1 MDKNTITGFILMA
14 LVLIGFSWYSRPSE
28 AQLQAQRERDS
39 IAAAQLIEQEEAEQ
53 AQAKAVEAQAQ
64 AQLQDSTSMLFGARS
79 GQEQRITLEND
90 LVRVTINTH
99 GGVVEDVEL
108 KNYQDQQKEHIHLIN
123 PKDSRLTLSLAA
135 KQENIVTSDLYFQVV
150 TPTQASAAPPASVT
164 VPEGSPEGQ
173 SSPSVTV
180 PEGSPEGQSSPSQP
194 STLDLDGTATAD
206 NCVTLSLPLPGGSLD
221 IDYRLRPDAYMV
233 DMIVRANGIANLFAP
248 SMKTLDIEWTD
259 RARQLEKGFDF
270 ENRYACIRYHRV
282 DGKTKNLSETSDEEE
297 DIEETLDWVA
307 FKNQFFSAVLISQ
320 QQLTNGHFKSQI
332 YKKGQGYLKNYE
344 ATMQTAFDPTGAQP
358 TQFQLYVGPN
368 DFHQLKAHNKLSLNA
383 DKDLE
388 LEDLVYLGWPI
399 VRWINRW
406 FIIYLFDWLRNL
418 GLHMGLVLLLLTII
432 VKALVYPATKKSY
445 MASARMRVLK
455 PKLDELNAKYPKKED
470 AMKKQQEMMQLY
482 SQYGVSPMGGC
493 LPMLIQMPI
502 WIALFNFVPNAI
514 ELRGQS
520 FLWADDL
527 SAYDDVIKW
536 GKDVWLIGDHLS
548 IFCVLFCI
556 MQIANTWISM
566 KQQQNAVMSPEQEQ
580 SMKMMKWMMYL
591 MPLMFFFMFNTY
603 SSGLNYYYFLSGL
616 TSILIMWFLRKTTDD
631 KRLLAQM
638 EDYKARNA
646 NNPKKQSGMAARL
659 EAMQRMAEEQQRKQ
673 QKR

>member
-1 MDKNTITGFILMA
+1 MDKNTVTGFVLMA
-14 LVLIGFSWYSRPSE
+14 AVLILFTWYSRPSE
-28 AQLQAQRERDS
+28 EQVKAAQERDS
-39 IAAAQLIEQEEAEQ
+39 IAAVQLQQAQEAEAQQQALEAQQ
-53 AQAKAVEAQAQ
+53 AQQL
-64 AQLQDSTSMLFGARS
+64 LQDSTSALFGART
-79 GQEQRITLEND
+79 GQEQLITLEND
-90 LVRVTINTH
+90 LVKVVINTH
-99 GGVVEDVEL
+99 GGTVEEAVV
-108 KNYQDQQKEHIHLIN
+108 KNHLDQQKQPVRLLTKEDASLI
-123 PKDSRLTLSLAA
+123 LSLAG
-135 KQENIVTSDLYFQVV
+135 KNENIVTSDLYFQV
-150 TPTQASAAPPASVT
+150 ASPVIPA
-164 VPEGSPEGQ
+164 EGS
-173 SSPSVTV
+173 
-180 PEGSPEGQSSPSQP
+180 
-194 STLDLDGTATAD
+194 STASLSDSTSMGPMLSGLSAENAL
-206 NCVTLSLPLPGGSLD
+206 TLRLPLAGGSLD
-221 IDYRLRPDAYMV
+221 IDYRLRPDSYML
-233 DMIVRANGIANLFAP
+233 DMIVTARGIANYFAP
-248 SMKTLDIEWTD
+248 SMKTLDIQWTD
-259 RARQLEKGFDF
+259 RARQFEKGFDF
-270 ENRYACIRYHRV
+270 EQRYACIRYHEA
-282 DGKTKNLSETSDEEE
+282 DGSTDNLSETSDKEK
-297 DIEETLDWVA
+297 DIEENLDWVA

-320 QQLTNGHFKSQI
+320 QEFHDVHLKSQL

-344 ATMQTAFDPTGAQP
+344 ATLQTAFDPTGAQP
-358 TQFQLYVGPN
+358 TQLQMYLGPN
-368 DFHQLKAHNKLSLNA
+368 DFHTLKAHNDLSLVP
-383 DKDLE
+383 DKNLE

-406 FIIYLFDWLRNL
+406 FIIYLFDWLKGF

-455 PKLDELNAKYPKKED
+455 PKIDELNKKYPKQED

-527 SAYDDVIKW
+527 SAYDDVIRW
-536 GKDVWLIGDHLS
+536 GKDIWLIGDHLS
-548 IFCVLFCI
+548 IFCVLFCV

-580 SMKMMKWMMYL
+580 SMKMMRWMMYL
-591 MPLMFFFMFNTY
+591 MPIMFFFMFNTY

-631 KRLLAQM
+631 DKLLA
-638 EDYKARNA
+638 ELEAYKAKNA

-659 EAMQRMAEEQQRKQ
+659 EALQKMAEEQQRQ
-673 QKR
+673 QKK

>member
-1 MDKNTITGFILMA
+1 MA
-14 LVLIGFSWYSRPSE
+14 LVLILFSWYSRPSE
-28 AQLQAQRERDS
+28 EQLKAQRERDS
-39 IAAAQLIEQEEAEQ
+39 IAAVQRAEAE
-53 AQAKAVEAQAQ
+53 KAAEAPLTPFEASTEGDS
-64 AQLQDSTSMLFGARS
+64 LNLDSTSALFAASQGT
-79 GQEQRITLEND
+79 GQLLTLEND
-90 LVRVTINTH
+90 LVKVTINTH
-99 GGVVEDVEL
+99 GGMIEDVEL
-108 KNYQDQQKEHIHLIN
+108 KNYKDQQKENIHLVSA
-123 PKDSRLTLSLAA
+123 KDTRMVLSLAT
-135 KQENIVTSDLYFQVV
+135 KQENIITSNLYFQAVEPSATAPAESSATAPV
-150 TPTQASAAPPASVT
+150 EPSATAPAELSATAPEASAS
-164 VPEGSPEGQ
+164 GQ
-173 SSPSVTV
+173 SL
-180 PEGSPEGQSSPSQP
+180 
-194 STLDLDGTATAD
+194 TLR
-206 NCVTLSLPLPGGSLD
+206 LPLATGSLD
-221 IDYRLRPDAYMV
+221 IDYTLRPDAYMV
-233 DMIVRANGIANLFAP
+233 DMIIRANGISNLFAP
-248 SMKTLDIEWTD
+248 SMRTLDISWND

-270 ENRYACIRYHRV
+270 EQRYACIRYHEA
-282 DGKTKNLSETSDEEE
+282 DGSTDNLSETSDKEK
-297 DIEETLDWVA
+297 DIEEALDWVA

-320 QQLTNGHFKSQI
+320 QQITNAHLKSQV

-358 TQFQLYVGPN
+358 TQLQMYFGPN
-368 DFHQLKAHNKLSLNA
+368 DFHTLKAHNKLSLNTS
-383 DKDLE
+383 KDLE

-406 FIIYLFDWLRNL
+406 FIIYVFDWLKGF
-418 GLHMGLVLLLLTII
+418 GLHMGLVLLLLTLI

-445 MASARMRVLK
+445 LASARMRVLK
-455 PKLDELNAKYPKKED
+455 PKIDALNAKYPKQED

-527 SAYDDVIKW
+527 SAYDDVIRW

-548 IFCVLFCI
+548 IFCVLFCV

-580 SMKMMKWMMYL
+580 SMKMMRWMMYL
-591 MPLMFFFMFNTY
+591 MPIMFFFMFNTY
-603 SSGLNYYYFLSGL
+603 SSGLNYYYFLSGF

-631 KRLLAQM
+631 KKLLDQM
-638 EDYKARNA
+638 EAYKAKNA
-646 NNPKKQSGMAARL
+646 NNPKKASGMAARL
-659 EAMQRMAEEQQRKQ
+659 EALQKMAEEQQRQQ

>member
-1 MDKNTITGFILMA
+1 MA
-14 LVLIGFSWYSRPSE
+14 LVLILFSWYSRPSE
-28 AQLQAQRERDS
+28 AQLKAARERDS
-39 IAAAQLIEQEEAEQ
+39 IAAAQLEAQQKAE
-53 AQAKAVEAQAQ
+53 AQKALSDSAAKASTP
-64 AQLQDSTSMLFGARS
+64 LDSTSALFAASQGT
-79 GQEQRITLEND
+79 EQLITLEND
-90 LVRVTINTH
+90 LVSITVNTH
-99 GGVVEDVEL
+99 GGMIEEAVIKDY
-108 KNYQDQQKEHIHLIN
+108 NDQQKQ
-123 PKDSRLTLSLAA
+123 PVRLLTKEDASMVLSLAA
-135 KQENIVTSDLYFQVV
+135 KQENIITRDLYFQPV
-150 TPTQASAAPPASVT
+150 TLPATTST
-164 VPEGSPEGQ
+164 
-173 SSPSVTV
+173 
-180 PEGSPEGQSSPSQP
+180 SPSQAKSQEP
-194 STLDLDGTATAD
+194 GASSAKGRVLGASSAEAQSLTLR
-206 NCVTLSLPLPGGSLD
+206 LPLASGSLD
-221 IDYRLRPDAYMV
+221 IEYTLRPDAYMV

-248 SMKTLDIEWTD
+248 SMRTLDIQWTD

-270 ENRYACIRYHRV
+270 EQRYACIRYHRT
-282 DGKTKNLSETSDEEE
+282 DGKTKNLSETSDKETDVEEA
-297 DIEETLDWVA
+297 LDWVA

-320 QQLTNGHFKSQI
+320 QELTGAHLKSQV

-358 TQFQLYVGPN
+358 TQLQLYLGPN
-368 DFHQLKAHNKLSLNA
+368 DFHALKAHNKLSLAN

-406 FIIYLFDWLRNL
+406 FIIYLFDWLKGF

-445 MASARMRVLK
+445 LASARMRVLK
-455 PKLDELNAKYPKKED
+455 PKMDALNAKYPKQED

-527 SAYDDVIKW
+527 SAYDDVIRW

-548 IFCVLFCI
+548 IFCVLFCV

-580 SMKMMKWMMYL
+580 SMKMMRWMMYL
-591 MPLMFFFMFNTY
+591 MPIMFFFMFNTY

-631 KRLLAQM
+631 NKLLAQM
-638 EDYKARNA
+638 EAYKARNA
-646 NNPKKQSGMAARL
+646 SNPKKQSGMAARL
-659 EAMQRMAEEQQRKQ
+659 EALQRMAEEQQRQQ
-673 QKR
+673 QKK

>member
-1 MDKNTITGFILMA
+1 MDKNTVTGFILMA
-14 LVLIGFSWYSRPSE
+14 LVLILFSWYSRPSKE
-28 AQLQAQRERDS
+28 QLQAQRERDS
-39 IAAAQLIEQEEAEQ
+39 IAAIQRAEAE
-53 AQAKAVEAQAQ
+53 KAEAEA
-64 AQLQDSTSMLFGARS
+64 ALTVPKDSSEGLTPDSTSLLFATAQGE
-79 GQEQRITLEND
+79 EQLITLEND
-90 LVRVTINTH
+90 LVRITINTH
-99 GGVVEDVEL
+99 GGVIEEAEL
-108 KNYQDQQKEHIHLIN
+108 KNYKDQQKE
-123 PKDSRLTLSLAA
+123 PVRLLTKQDAQMVLSLAT
-135 KQENIVTSDLYFQVV
+135 KQENIVTNQLFFQPV
-150 TPTQASAAPPASVT
+150 TVPEGSVMAPEGSVTVPEGSVT

-173 SSPSVTV
+173 
-180 PEGSPEGQSSPSQP
+180 
-194 STLDLDGTATAD
+194 TLL
-206 NCVTLSLPLPGGSLD
+206 LRLPLASGSLD
-221 IDYRLRPDAYMV
+221 IEYTLRPDAYMV
-233 DMIVRANGIANLFAP
+233 DMIIRANGIADLFMP
-248 SMKTLDIEWTD
+248 SMKTLDIQWND

-270 ENRYACIRYHRV
+270 ENRYACIRYHST
-282 DGKTKNLSETSDEEE
+282 DGDTDNLSETSDKEK
-297 DIEETLDWVA
+297 DIEEPLDWVA

-320 QQLTNGHFKSQI
+320 QQLTNAHLKSQV

-358 TQFQLYVGPN
+358 TQLQMYVGPN
-368 DFHQLKAHNKLSLNA
+368 DFHTLKAHNKLSLNA

-399 VRWINRW
+399 VRWIDRW
-406 FIIYLFDWLRNL
+406 FIIYLFDWLKGF
-418 GLHMGLVLLLLTII
+418 GLHMGLVLLLLTLI

-455 PKLDELNAKYPKKED
+455 PKIDELNKKYPKQED

-527 SAYDDVIKW
+527 SAYDDVIRW

-631 KRLLAQM
+631 NKLLAQL
-638 EDYKARNA
+638 EAYKAKNA
-646 NNPKKQSGMAARL
+646 NNPKKTSGMAARL
-659 EAMQRMAEEQQRKQ
+659 EALQKMQQEQQARRK
-673 QKR
+673 

>member
-1 MDKNTITGFILMA
+1 MDKNTVTGFVLMA
-14 LVLIGFSWYSRPSE
+14 AVLILFTWYSRPSE
-28 AQLQAQRERDS
+28 EQVKAARERDS
-39 IAAAQLIEQEEAEQ
+39 IAAVQLQQAQEAEAQQQALEAQQ
-53 AQAKAVEAQAQ
+53 AQQL
-64 AQLQDSTSMLFGARS
+64 LQDSTSALFGART
-79 GQEQRITLEND
+79 GQEQLITLEND
-90 LVRVTINTH
+90 LVKVVINTH
-99 GGVVEDVEL
+99 GGTVEEAVV
-108 KNYQDQQKEHIHLIN
+108 KNHLDQQKQPVRLLTKEDASLI
-123 PKDSRLTLSLAA
+123 LSLAG
-135 KQENIVTSDLYFQVV
+135 KNENIVTSDLYFQV
-150 TPTQASAAPPASVT
+150 ASSVIPAEESSTAPLSDSTSMGPVL
-164 VPEGSPEGQ
+164 GGL
-173 SSPSVTV
+173 SS
-180 PEGSPEGQSSPSQP
+180 ENAL
-194 STLDLDGTATAD
+194 TLR
-206 NCVTLSLPLPGGSLD
+206 LPLAGGSLD
-221 IDYRLRPDAYMV
+221 IDYRLRPDSYML
-233 DMIVRANGIANLFAP
+233 DMIVTARGIANHFAP
-248 SMKTLDIEWTD
+248 SMKALDIQWTD
-259 RARQLEKGFDF
+259 RARQFEKGFDF
-270 ENRYACIRYHRV
+270 EQRYACIRYHEA
-282 DGKTKNLSETSDEEE
+282 DGSTDNLSETSDKEK
-297 DIEETLDWVA
+297 DIEENLDWVA

-320 QQLTNGHFKSQI
+320 QEFHNVHLKSQL

-344 ATMQTAFDPTGAQP
+344 ATLQTAFDPTGAQP
-358 TQFQLYVGPN
+358 TQLQMYLGPN
-368 DFHQLKAHNKLSLNA
+368 DFHTLKAHNDLSLVP
-383 DKDLE
+383 DKNLE

-406 FIIYLFDWLRNL
+406 FIIYLFDWLKGF

-455 PKLDELNAKYPKKED
+455 PKIDELNKKYPKQED

-527 SAYDDVIKW
+527 SAYDDVIHW
-536 GKDVWLIGDHLS
+536 GKDIWLIGDHLS
-548 IFCVLFCI
+548 IFCVLFCV

-580 SMKMMKWMMYL
+580 SMKMMRWMMYL
-591 MPLMFFFMFNTY
+591 MPIMFFFMFNTY

-616 TSILIMWFLRKTTDD
+616 TSILIMWFLRKTTNDS
-631 KRLLAQM
+631 RLLAQL
-638 EDYKARNA
+638 EAYKAKNA

-659 EAMQRMAEEQQRKQ
+659 EALQKMAAEQQRQ

>member
-1 MDKNTITGFILMA
+1 MDKNTVTGFILMA
-14 LVLIGFSWYSRPSE
+14 LVLILFSWYSRPSE
-28 AQLQAQRERDS
+28 EQLKAAHERDS
-39 IAAAQLIEQEEAEQ
+39 IAAAQLAAKQEAKT
-53 AQAKAVEAQAQ
+53 AKATAPSASADGQIA
-64 AQLQDSTSMLFGARS
+64 LDSTSALFAASQGT
-79 GQEQRITLEND
+79 EQLITLEND
-90 LVRVTINTH
+90 LVRITVNTH
-99 GGVVEDVEL
+99 GGMIEEAVV
-108 KNYQDQQKEHIHLIN
+108 KNYNDQQKQPVRLIT
-123 PKDSRLTLSLAA
+123 KEDASMVLSLAA
-135 KQENIVTSDLYFQVV
+135 KQENIITSDLYFQPVDSV
-150 TPTQASAAPPASVT
+150 AVSQQPTNAL
-164 VPEGSPEGQ
+164 
-173 SSPSVTV
+173 
-180 PEGSPEGQSSPSQP
+180 
-194 STLDLDGTATAD
+194 TLR
-206 NCVTLSLPLPGGSLD
+206 LPLATGSLD
-221 IDYRLRPDAYMV
+221 IEYTLRPDAYMV

-248 SMKTLDIEWTD
+248 SMRTLDIKWTD

-270 ENRYACIRYHRV
+270 EQRYACIRYHRT
-282 DGKTKNLSETSDEEE
+282 DGKTKNLSETADKEKDVEEA
-297 DIEETLDWVA
+297 LDWVA

-320 QQLTNGHFKSQI
+320 QEFTGTHLNSQV

-358 TQFQLYVGPN
+358 TQLQLYLGPN
-368 DFHQLKAHNKLSLNA
+368 DFHALKAHNKLSLNA
-383 DKDLE
+383 SKDLE

-406 FIIYLFDWLRNL
+406 FIIYLFDWLKGF
-418 GLHMGLVLLLLTII
+418 GLHMGLVLLLLTLI

-445 MASARMRVLK
+445 LASARMRVLK
-455 PKLDELNAKYPKKED
+455 PKLDALNAKYPRQED

-527 SAYDDVIKW
+527 SAYDDVIHW
-536 GKDVWLIGDHLS
+536 GKDLWLIGDHLS

-616 TSILIMWFLRKTTDD
+616 TSILIMWFLRKTTNDD
-631 KRLLAQM
+631 KLLAQM
-638 EDYKARNA
+638 EAYKAKNA
-646 NNPKKQSGMAARL
+646 TNPKKQSGMAARL
-659 EAMQRMAEEQQRKQ
+659 EALQRMAEEQQRQ
-673 QKR
+673 QKK

>member
-1 MDKNTITGFILMA
+1 MDKNTVTGFILMA
-14 LVLIGFSWYSRPSE
+14 LVLILFSWYSRPSKE
-28 AQLQAQRERDS
+28 QIQAQHERDS
-39 IAAAQLIEQEEAEQ
+39 IAAVQRAEAE
-53 AQAKAVEAQAQ
+53 KAEAEA
-64 AQLQDSTSMLFGARS
+64 ALTVPEGSPEGFAPDSTSLIFAAAQGT
-79 GQEQRITLEND
+79 EQLITLEND
-90 LVRVTINTH
+90 LVRITINTH
-99 GGVVEDVEL
+99 GGVIEEAEL
-108 KNYQDQQKEHIHLIN
+108 KNYKDQQKEPVRLLTK
-123 PKDSRLTLSLAA
+123 KDAQMVLSLAT
-135 KQENIVTSDLYFQVV
+135 KQENIVSSDLYFQPV
-150 TPTQASAAPPASVT
+150 TVPGGSVT
-164 VPEGSPEGQ
+164 VPEGSVTVPEG
-173 SSPSVTV
+173 SVTV
-180 PEGSPEGQSSPSQP
+180 PEGSS
-194 STLDLDGTATAD
+194 LL
-206 NCVTLSLPLPGGSLD
+206 LRLPLASGSLD
-221 IDYRLRPDAYMV
+221 IEYTLRPDAYMV
-233 DMIVRANGIANLFAP
+233 DMIVRANGIADLFTP
-248 SMKTLDIEWTD
+248 SMKTLDIAWND

-270 ENRYACIRYHRV
+270 ENRYACIRYHAI
-282 DGKTKNLSETSDEEE
+282 DGDTDNLSETSDKEK
-297 DIEETLDWVA
+297 DIDEPLDWVA

-320 QQLTNGHFKSQI
+320 QQLTNAHLKSQV

-358 TQFQLYVGPN
+358 TQLQMYLGPN
-368 DFHQLKAHNKLSLNA
+368 DFHTLKAHNKLSLNA

-406 FIIYLFDWLRNL
+406 FIIYLFDWLKGF
-418 GLHMGLVLLLLTII
+418 GLHMGLVLLLLTLI

-455 PKLDELNAKYPKKED
+455 PKIDELNAKYPKQED

-527 SAYDDVIKW
+527 SAYDDVIRW

-548 IFCVLFCI
+548 IFCVLFCV

-591 MPLMFFFMFNTY
+591 MPIMFFFMFNTY

-631 KRLLAQM
+631 KKLLAQL
-638 EDYKARNA
+638 EAYKAKNA
-646 NNPKKQSGMAARL
+646 NNPKKTSGMAARL
-659 EAMQRMAEEQQRKQ
+659 EALQKMAEEQQRQ
-673 QKR
+673 QKK

>member
-1 MDKNTITGFILMA
+1 MDKNTVTGFVLMA
-14 LVLIGFSWYSRPSE
+14 AVLIAFSWYSRPSE
-28 AQLQAQRERDS
+28 EQLRAARERDS
-39 IAAAQLIEQEEAEQ
+39 IAAVQLQQAQEAEAQQKAIQAQQ
-53 AQAKAVEAQAQ
+53 AQALQ
-64 AQLQDSTSMLFGARS
+64 QDSTSALFEARS
-79 GQEQRITLEND
+79 GQDQLITLENY
-90 LVRVTINTH
+90 LVRLTINTH
-99 GGVVEDVEL
+99 GGVIEEAII
-108 KNYQDQQKEHIHLIN
+108 KNHLDQQKQPI
-123 PKDSRLTLSLAA
+123 RLLTKEDASLVLSLAG
-135 KQENIVTSDLYFQVV
+135 KHENIVTSDLFFQPVEDA
-150 TPTQASAAPPASVT
+150 AS
-164 VPEGSPEGQ
+164 Q
-173 SSPSVTV
+173 
-180 PEGSPEGQSSPSQP
+180 QP
-194 STLDLDGTATAD
+194 NDQLTLR
-206 NCVTLSLPLPGGSLD
+206 LPLSDGGSLD
-221 IDYRLRPDAYMV
+221 IDYRLHPDSYML
-233 DMIVRANGIANLFAP
+233 DMIITARGISNHFAP
-248 SMKTLDIEWTD
+248 SMRTLDIQWND

-270 ENRYACIRYHRV
+270 EQRYACIRYHEA
-282 DGKTKNLSETSDEEE
+282 DGGTDYLSETSDKEE
-297 DIEETLDWVA
+297 DVEEALDWVA

-320 QQLTNGHFKSQI
+320 QQFHNAHLKSQL

-344 ATMQTAFDPTGAQP
+344 ATLQTAFDPTGAQP
-358 TQFQLYVGPN
+358 TQLQMYLGPN
-368 DFHQLKAHNKLSLNA
+368 DFHTLKAHNDLSLVQ

-406 FIIYLFDWLRNL
+406 FIIYLFDWLKGF

-455 PKLDELNAKYPKKED
+455 PKIDELNKKYPKQED

-493 LPMLIQMPI
+493 LPMIIQMPI
-502 WIALFNFVPNAI
+502 WIALFNFFPNAI

-527 SAYDDVIKW
+527 SAYDDVIHW
-536 GKDVWLIGDHLS
+536 GKDIWLIGDHLS
-548 IFCVLFCI
+548 IFCVLFCV

-580 SMKMMKWMMYL
+580 SMKMMRWMMYL

-616 TSILIMWFLRKTTDD
+616 TSILIMWFLRKTTNDE
-631 KRLLAQM
+631 KLLAQL
-638 EDYKARNA
+638 EAYRAKNA

-659 EAMQRMAEEQQRKQ
+659 EALQKMAEQQRQ
-673 QKR
+673 QKK

>member
-1 MDKNTITGFILMA
+1 MDKNTVTGFILMA
-14 LVLIGFSWYSRPSE
+14 LVLILFSWYSRPSE
-28 AQLQAQRERDS
+28 AQLKAQRERDS
-39 IAAAQLIEQEEAEQ
+39 IAAAQQLEAQNIEAAEQ
-53 AQAKAVEAQAQ
+53 A
-64 AQLQDSTSMLFGARS
+64 LQDSLRGGSTAATALPDSASLLFAASQGT
-79 GQEQRITLEND
+79 EQLITLEND
-90 LVRVTINTH
+90 LVKVTINTH
-99 GGVVEDVEL
+99 GGVIEEAIIKGHLDQDKQPVRLLTKEDA
-108 KNYQDQQKEHIHLIN
+108 
-123 PKDSRLTLSLAA
+123 RLSLALA
-135 KQENIVTSDLYFQVV
+135 TKQENIRTADLYFQVA
-150 TPTQASAAPPASVT
+150 QM
-164 VPEGSPEGQ
+164 PEESSEGQ
-173 SSPSVTV
+173 S
-180 PEGSPEGQSSPSQP
+180 
-194 STLDLDGTATAD
+194 
-206 NCVTLSLPLPGGSLD
+206 VTLRLPLASGSLD

-233 DMIVRANGIANLFAP
+233 DMIVTARNISNLFAP
-248 SMKTLDIEWTD
+248 SMKTLDIQWTD

-270 ENRYACIRYHRV
+270 EQRYACIRYHEANG
-282 DGKTKNLSETSDEEE
+282 DTDNLSETSDDEE
-297 DIEETLDWVA
+297 DIEENLDWVA

-320 QQLTNGHFKSQI
+320 QQFTDVHLKSQL

-344 ATMQTAFDPTGAQP
+344 ASMQTAFDPTGVQP
-358 TQFQLYVGPN
+358 TQLQMYLGPN
-368 DFHQLKAHNKLSLNA
+368 DFHTLKAHNDLSLVQ

-406 FIIYLFDWLRNL
+406 FIIYLFDWLKGF

-445 MASARMRVLK
+445 LASARMRVLK
-455 PKLDELNAKYPKKED
+455 PKIDELNKKYPKKED

-527 SAYDDVIKW
+527 SAYDDVIHW
-536 GKDVWLIGDHLS
+536 GKDLWLIGDHLS
-548 IFCVLFCI
+548 IFCVLFCV

-566 KQQQNAVMSPEQEQ
+566 KQQQNAAMSPEQEQ
-580 SMKMMKWMMYL
+580 SMKMMRWMMYL

-616 TSILIMWFLRKTTDD
+616 TSILIMWFLRKTTNDE
-631 KRLLAQM
+631 KLLAQL
-638 EDYKARNA
+638 EAYKAKNA

-659 EAMQRMAEEQQRKQ
+659 EALQKMAEQQQRQ
-673 QKR
+673 QKK

>member
-1 MDKNTITGFILMA
+1 MDKNTVTGFILMA
-14 LVLIGFSWYSRPSE
+14 LVLILFSWYSRPSKE
-28 AQLQAQRERDS
+28 QLQAQHERDS
-39 IAAAQLIEQEEAEQ
+39 IAAVQRAEAE
-53 AQAKAVEAQAQ
+53 KAAEAALT
-64 AQLQDSTSMLFGARS
+64 AHEASSESTTLTLDSTSALFAASQGT
-79 GQEQRITLEND
+79 EQLLTLEND
-90 LVRVTINTH
+90 LVKVTINTH
-99 GGVVEDVEL
+99 GGVIEDVEL
-108 KNYQDQQKEHIHLIN
+108 KNYQDQQKENIHLVSA
-123 PKDSRLTLSLAA
+123 KDTRMVLSLAT
-135 KQENIVTSDLYFQVV
+135 KQENIITSDLFFQPVE
-150 TPTQASAAPPASVT
+150 APLS
-164 VPEGSPEGQ
+164 SPEGDTTAK
-173 SSPSVTV
+173 SSNSQATEAPSGAV
-180 PEGSPEGQSSPSQP
+180 GGA
-194 STLDLDGTATAD
+194 TL
-206 NCVTLSLPLPGGSLD
+206 TLRLPLASGSLD
-221 IDYRLRPDAYMV
+221 IDYTLRPDAYMV
-233 DMIVRANGIANLFAP
+233 DMIIRANGISNLFTP
-248 SMKTLDIEWTD
+248 SMRTLDIAWYD

-270 ENRYACIRYHRV
+270 ENRYACIRYHAA
-282 DGKTKNLSETSDEEE
+282 DGDTDYLSETSDKEE
-297 DIEETLDWVA
+297 DVDEPLDWVA

-320 QQLTNGHFKSQI
+320 QQLTNVHLKSQV
-332 YKKGQGYLKNYE
+332 YQKGQGYLKNYE

-358 TQFQLYVGPN
+358 TQLQMYIGPN
-368 DFHQLKAHNKLSLNA
+368 DFHTLKAHNDLSLNA

-406 FIIYLFDWLRNL
+406 FIIYLFDWLKGF
-418 GLHMGLVLLLLTII
+418 GLHMGLVLLLLTLI

-445 MASARMRVLK
+445 LASARMRVLK
-455 PKLDELNAKYPKKED
+455 PKIDELNAKYPKQED

-527 SAYDDVIKW
+527 SAYDDVIRW

-548 IFCVLFCI
+548 IFCVLFCV

-603 SSGLNYYYFLSGL
+603 SSGLNYYYFLSGF

-631 KRLLAQM
+631 KKLLAQL
-638 EDYKARNA
+638 EAYKAKNA
-646 NNPKKQSGMAARL
+646 NNPKKTSGMAARL
-659 EAMQRMAEEQQRKQ
+659 EALQKMAEEQQRQ
-673 QKR
+673 QKK

>member
-1 MDKNTITGFILMA
+1 MA
-14 LVLIGFSWYSRPSE
+14 AVLIAFTWYSRPSE
-28 AQLQAQRERDS
+28 EQLKAQRERDS
-39 IAAAQLIEQEEAEQ
+39 IAAVQHQKALEAE
-53 AQAKAVEAQAQ
+53 AAAAAAESSSSASTPI
-64 AQLQDSTSMLFGARS
+64 DSTSALFAVSQGT
-79 GQEQRITLEND
+79 EQLITLENE
-90 LVRVTINTH
+90 LVRITINTH
-99 GGVVEDVEL
+99 GGMVEEAVI
-108 KNYQDQQKEHIHLIN
+108 KNHLDQQKQ
-123 PKDSRLTLSLAA
+123 PVRLLSMEDASMTLSLAG
-135 KQENIVTSDLYFQVV
+135 KQENIVTRDLYFQI
-150 TPTQASAAPPASVT
+150 ASSSDLSPSAPSDN
-164 VPEGSPEGQ
+164 S
-173 SSPSVTV
+173 SSPADS
-180 PEGSPEGQSSPSQP
+180 GSGAAQIGAEN
-194 STLDLDGTATAD
+194 T
-206 NCVTLSLPLPGGSLD
+206 VTLRLPLASGSLD
-221 IDYRLRPDAYMV
+221 IDYCLRPNSYML
-233 DMIVRANGIANLFAP
+233 DMVVTARGINNLFAP
-248 SMKTLDIEWTD
+248 SMRTLDLRWTD

-270 ENRYACIRYHRV
+270 EQRYACIRYHEA
-282 DGKTKNLSETSDEEE
+282 DGSTDNLSETSDKEK
-297 DIEETLDWVA
+297 DIEENLDWIA

-320 QQLTNGHFKSQI
+320 QEFHDVHLTSKL
-332 YKKGQGYLKNYE
+332 YEKGQGYLKNYE
-344 ATMQTAFDPTGAQP
+344 ATMQTAFDPTGTQP
-358 TQFQLYVGPN
+358 TQLQMYLGPN
-368 DFHQLKAHNKLSLNA
+368 DFHTLKAHNDLSLIA

-406 FIIYLFDWLRNL
+406 FIIYLFDWLKGF

-445 MASARMRVLK
+445 LASARMRVLK
-455 PKLDELNAKYPKKED
+455 PKIDELNKKYPKQED

-493 LPMLIQMPI
+493 LPMLIQAPI

-527 SAYDDVIKW
+527 SAYDDVIRW
-536 GKDVWLIGDHLS
+536 GKDIWLIGDHLS
-548 IFCVLFCI
+548 IFCVLFCV

-580 SMKMMKWMMYL
+580 SMKMMRWMMYL

-631 KRLLAQM
+631 DKLLAQL
-638 EDYKARNA
+638 EAYKAKNA

-659 EAMQRMAEEQQRKQ
+659 EALQKMAEEQQRQ
-673 QKR
+673 QKK

>member
-1 MDKNTITGFILMA
+1 MA
-14 LVLIGFSWYSRPSE
+14 AVLVAFSWYSRPSE
-28 AQLQAQRERDS
+28 AQLKAQRERDS
-39 IAAAQLIEQEEAEQ
+39 IAALQLA
-53 AQAKAVEAQAQ
+53 EAQKAAEAANESALSSVSSETQ
-64 AQLQDSTSMLFGARS
+64 TPLDSASILFAASQGSEQLV
-79 GQEQRITLEND
+79 TLEND
-90 LVRVTINTH
+90 LVRITINTR
-99 GGVVEDVEL
+99 GGMIEDAEL
-108 KNYQDQQKEHIHLIN
+108 KNYQDQEKQNVHLVSA
-123 PKDSRLTLSLAA
+123 KDAKMILSLAG
-135 KQENIVTSDLYFQVV
+135 KNENIVTSDLYFQPI
-150 TPTQASAAPPASVT
+150 TPSVNQTSAATNNQSVLGGSPAENSVT
-164 VPEGSPEGQ
+164 
-173 SSPSVTV
+173 
-180 PEGSPEGQSSPSQP
+180 
-194 STLDLDGTATAD
+194 LR
-206 NCVTLSLPLPGGSLD
+206 LPLAGGSLD
-221 IDYRLRPDAYMV
+221 IDYSLRADAYMV
-233 DMIVRANGIANLFAP
+233 DMVVRANGIANLFAP
-248 SMKTLDIEWTD
+248 SMKTLDIQWND

-270 ENRYACIRYHRV
+270 EQRYACIRYHEA
-282 DGKTKNLSETSDEEE
+282 DGDTDNLSETSDKEE
-297 DIEETLDWVA
+297 DIEENLDWVA
-307 FKNQFFSAVLISQ
+307 FKNQFFSAVLISHQ
-320 QQLTNGHFKSQI
+320 QFHDAHLKSQL

-344 ATMQTAFDPTGAQP
+344 ATLQTAFDPTGAQP
-358 TQFQLYVGPN
+358 TQLQLYFGPN
-368 DFHQLKAHNKLSLNA
+368 DFHTLKAHNDLSLNA

-399 VRWINRW
+399 VRWVNRW
-406 FIIYLFDWLRNL
+406 FIIYLFDWLKGL

-455 PKLDELNAKYPKKED
+455 PKIDQLNAKYPKQED

-527 SAYDDVIKW
+527 SAYDDVIHW
-536 GKDVWLIGDHLS
+536 GKDLWLIGDHLS
-548 IFCVLFCI
+548 IFCVLFCV

-566 KQQQNAVMSPEQEQ
+566 KQQQNAIMSPEQEQ

-616 TSILIMWFLRKTTDD
+616 TSILIMWFLRKTTNDS
-631 KRLLAQM
+631 RLLA
-638 EDYKARNA
+638 ELEAYKAKNA
-646 NNPKKQSGMAARL
+646 NNPKKQSGMASRL
-659 EAMQRMAEEQQRKQ
+659 EALQKMAAEQQRQ

>member
-1 MDKNTITGFILMA
+1 MDKNTVTGFILMA
-14 LVLIGFSWYSRPSE
+14 LVLILFSWYSRPSE
-28 AQLQAQRERDS
+28 AQLKAQRERDS
-39 IAAAQLIEQEEAEQ
+39 IAAAQQLEAQTIEAAEQ
-53 AQAKAVEAQAQ
+53 AH
-64 AQLQDSTSMLFGARS
+64 QDSVRS
-79 GQEQRITLEND
+79 GLSAATALPDSASILFAASQGSEQLITLEND
-90 LVRVTINTH
+90 LVKVTINTH
-99 GGVVEDVEL
+99 GGVIEEAIIKGHLDQEKQPVRLLTKEDA
-108 KNYQDQQKEHIHLIN
+108 
-123 PKDSRLTLSLAA
+123 RLSLALA
-135 KQENIVTSDLYFQVV
+135 TKQDNIVTSDLYFQPV
-150 TPTQASAAPPASVT
+150 TL
-164 VPEGSPEGQ
+164 PETSPEGQ
-173 SSPSVTV
+173 SL
-180 PEGSPEGQSSPSQP
+180 
-194 STLDLDGTATAD
+194 TLR
-206 NCVTLSLPLPGGSLD
+206 LPLASGSLD

-233 DMIVRANGIANLFAP
+233 DMIITARDVSNLFAP
-248 SMKTLDIEWTD
+248 SMKTLDIQWTD

-270 ENRYACIRYHRV
+270 EQRYACIRYHEA
-282 DGKTKNLSETSDEEE
+282 DGDTDNLSETSDDDE
-297 DIEETLDWVA
+297 DIEESLDWVA

-320 QQLTNGHFKSQI
+320 QQFQNAHLKSQL

-344 ATMQTAFDPTGAQP
+344 ASLQTAFDPTGAQP
-358 TQFQLYVGPN
+358 TQLQMYLGPN
-368 DFHQLKAHNKLSLNA
+368 DFHTLKAHNDLSLVQ

-406 FIIYLFDWLRNL
+406 FIIYLFDWLKGF

-455 PKLDELNAKYPKKED
+455 PKIDELNKKYPKKED

-527 SAYDDVIKW
+527 SAYDDVIHW
-536 GKDVWLIGDHLS
+536 GKDLWLIGDHLS
-548 IFCVLFCI
+548 IFCVLFCV

-566 KQQQNAVMSPEQEQ
+566 KQQQNAAMSPEQEQ
-580 SMKMMKWMMYL
+580 SMKMMRWMMYL
-591 MPLMFFFMFNTY
+591 MPIMFFFMFNTY

-616 TSILIMWFLRKTTDD
+616 TSILIMWFLRKTTNDE
-631 KRLLAQM
+631 KLLAQL
-638 EDYKARNA
+638 EAYKAKNA

-659 EAMQRMAEEQQRKQ
+659 EALQKMAEEQQRQ
-673 QKR
+673 QKK

>member
-1 MDKNTITGFILMA
+1 MDKNTVTGFILMA
-14 LVLIGFSWYSRPSE
+14 LVLILFSWYSRPSKE
-28 AQLQAQRERDS
+28 QLQAQRERDS
-39 IAAAQLIEQEEAEQ
+39 IAAIQRAEAE
-53 AQAKAVEAQAQ
+53 KAEAEA
-64 AQLQDSTSMLFGARS
+64 ALTVPKDSSEGLTPDSTSLLFAAAQGE
-79 GQEQRITLEND
+79 EQLITLEND
-90 LVRVTINTH
+90 LVRITINTH
-99 GGVVEDVEL
+99 GGVIEEAEL
-108 KNYQDQQKEHIHLIN
+108 KNYKDQQKE
-123 PKDSRLTLSLAA
+123 PVRLLTKQDAQMVLSLAT
-135 KQENIVTSDLYFQVV
+135 KQENIVTNQLFFQPV
-150 TPTQASAAPPASVT
+150 TVPEGSVMAPEGSVTVPEGSVT

-173 SSPSVTV
+173 
-180 PEGSPEGQSSPSQP
+180 
-194 STLDLDGTATAD
+194 TLL
-206 NCVTLSLPLPGGSLD
+206 LRLPLASGSLD
-221 IDYRLRPDAYMV
+221 IEYTLRPDAYMV
-233 DMIVRANGIANLFAP
+233 DMIIRANGIADLFMP
-248 SMKTLDIEWTD
+248 SMKTLDIQWND

-270 ENRYACIRYHRV
+270 ENRYACIRYHST
-282 DGKTKNLSETSDEEE
+282 DGDTDNLSETSDKEK
-297 DIEETLDWVA
+297 DIEEPLDWVA

-320 QQLTNGHFKSQI
+320 QQLTNAHLKSQV

-358 TQFQLYVGPN
+358 TQLQMYVGPN
-368 DFHQLKAHNKLSLNA
+368 DFHTLKAHNKLSLNA

-406 FIIYLFDWLRNL
+406 FIIYLFDWLKGF
-418 GLHMGLVLLLLTII
+418 GLHMGLVLLLLTLI

-455 PKLDELNAKYPKKED
+455 PKIDELNKKYPKQED

-527 SAYDDVIKW
+527 SAYDDVIRW

-631 KRLLAQM
+631 NKLLAQL
-638 EDYKARNA
+638 EAYKAKNA
-646 NNPKKQSGMAARL
+646 NNPKKTSGMAARL
-659 EAMQRMAEEQQRKQ
+659 EALQKMQQEQQARRK
-673 QKR
+673 